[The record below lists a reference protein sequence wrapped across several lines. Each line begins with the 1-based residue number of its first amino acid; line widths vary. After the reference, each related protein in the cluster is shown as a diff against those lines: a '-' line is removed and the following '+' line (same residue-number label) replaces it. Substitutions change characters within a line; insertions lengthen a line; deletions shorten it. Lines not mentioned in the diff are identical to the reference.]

1 MANRVTAQ
9 QWNQT
14 KKRTA
19 NAMANQF
26 FADVNMGTQGISDL
40 LNQQNSA
47 DKLKNLTMKK
57 NEVNSLLRRAEDMR
71 QQYAGNKSMLSSVDS
86 ATTLLKNISTSI
98 DNVMPQTHKLG
109 FGNSGSDDVSKV
121 LNSENVGRI
130 VAENEQNFNLDMYR
144 RNKGLSFDEI
154 SQKQHEN
161 TINMNDENRAR
172 LNKENRWLDMYKES
186 MATDD
191 DYKKLVDNASKMIF
205 ICLLQGIQ
213 RH

>member
-57 NEVNSLLRRAEDMR
+57 NEE
-71 QQYAGNKSMLSSVDS
+71 
-86 ATTLLKNISTSI
+86 
-98 DNVMPQTHKLG
+98 
-109 FGNSGSDDVSKV
+109 
-121 LNSENVGRI
+121 
-130 VAENEQNFNLDMYR
+130 EQR
-144 RNKGLSFDEI
+144 
-154 SQKQHEN
+154 
-161 TINMNDENRAR
+161 T
-172 LNKENRWLDMYKES
+172 
-186 MATDD
+186 
-191 DYKKLVDNASKMIF
+191 
-205 ICLLQGIQ
+205 
-213 RH
+213 